1 MIYLIEG
8 LKGQGYARGTH
19 TYHGLVRARC
29 SDPNARAPQGPCP
42 VVETI
47 LRALTRELGDFESGL
62 LSIWHSDRTE
72 NSPGRRYLE

>member
-19 TYHGLVRARC
+19 TYRGLVRARC

-42 VVETI
+42 VVETPVLCALYQVNWEI
-47 LRALTRELGDFESGL
+47 LRVVSFRFALRP
-62 LSIWHSDRTE
+62 
-72 NSPGRRYLE
+72 N